1 MERDG
6 LAGGAHSMRVIE
18 PIKIT
23 DAILTDSN
31 VPENDFAQWDV
42 ATSYTT
48 GNKVIVL
55 STHRI
60 YEALQNSTGVDPVTN
75 DGTTWLD
82 IGATNRFRA
91 FDSTVETQTEQ
102 AQTVKYEFTV
112 DGNYQG
118 LALLNILGTQ
128 LIVNITDPIEGVQP
142 TRTINLFDNSAVSDW
157 FTYFYSPIV
166 QLEDIILSDLPIY
179 NGAVVTVEVIDTQ
192 TVKIGEL
199 VLGVEYRIGTSTT
212 GSVLGIEDFSTKQ
225 KDEFGRTF
233 ILERAFANTVTFQFA
248 FPISGAR
255 GVRSLLASLRAKPAV
270 YFTQPTLVEYGANV
284 YGFPTDFRI
293 NLETSEVAFASLEI
307 EGLT

>member
-1 MERDG
+1 
-6 LAGGAHSMRVIE
+6 MRVID
-18 PIKIT
+18 PIKMT

-31 VPENDFAQWDV
+31 VPENDHPEWNV

-60 YEALQNSTGVDPVTN
+60 YEALQNSTGVNP
-75 DGTTWLD
+75 TTDTADNWLD
-82 IGATNRFRA
+82 IGATNRWAA
-91 FDSTVETQTEQ
+91 FDGSIESQTSATGSIE
-102 AQTVKYEFTV
+102 YEFTA

-118 LALLNILGTQ
+118 LALLNLVGAQ
-128 LIVNITDPIEGVQP
+128 LTVDIVDPVEGAQP
-142 TRTINLFDNSAVSDW
+142 TRTFSLIDNANVIDW

-166 QLEDIILSDLPIY
+166 QLEDIIVSDLPIY
-179 NGAVVTVEVIDTQ
+179 NGAVVTVEVTAP
-192 TVKIGEL
+192 TNVKIGEL
-199 VLGVEYRIGTSTT
+199 VLGVDYRLGTSTT

-233 ILERAFANTVTFQFA
+233 ILERAFANTVNFQFA
-248 FPISGAR
+248 FPTSGAR
-255 GVRSLLASLRAKPAV
+255 GVRSLLAQLRAKPAV
-270 YFTQPTLVEYGANV
+270 YYTQPGLVEYGANV

-293 NLETSEVAFASLEI
+293 NLETTEVAFASLEI